1 VSQSRWSVVARFGDP
16 ISAQALFGLLESEK
30 LPCYFASNGAV
41 PGLGTEFAV
50 LVPTELLAR
59 AQRIRAQSQVSEEE
73 LTFLATGE
81 LPDASHKP

>member
-1 VSQSRWSVVARFGDP
+1 MSRSGWSVVATFGDP
-16 ISAQALFGLLESEK
+16 ISAQALFGMLEGWN

-41 PGLGTEFAV
+41 PGLGSEFAV

-59 AQRIRAQSQVSEEE
+59 AQRIREQSQVSVEE

-81 LPDASHKP
+81 LPDVPHKP